1 MKKKISDIPA
11 SMVKRIIQIIL
22 LFVLVIGILVIT
34 IGAMLGVSII
44 KVAEG
49 SPKINPKN
57 ISLNLNQNSNILD
70 RDGNLIESIAFDE
83 YREII
88 SIKDVP
94 KSLKDAFISLE
105 DERFET
111 HNGVDPKSVLRS
123 FITNVTSGGI
133 AQGGST
139 ITQQLIKNVYLTN
152 EVSWERK
159 IQEMYLAL
167 GVEKQISKDEI
178 LEGYLNRVFL
188 GQNSYGVEAAAQ
200 TYFSKSAKD
209 LNIAQSAAIA
219 SIVQAPSNY
228 SLFYAYSPA
237 DVPKGAKTAGPY
249 RLQGVE
255 YVAVLNDAILD
266 RKNYTLKKMYNL
278 GKISKKEYDEAL
290 KFDLLGSVKPGS
302 KENKQYATAISS
314 LIKSQAIDAIMQ
326 TQNMKYEEAKNLL
339 YTGGLDITT
348 TIDWNAQKKLEE
360 TYSNFANIFS
370 YQSNGGPLFGDFK
383 IDNLGDI
390 VNSNKNKIY
399 YKKSNLLTDKEE
411 LYVPSGWYEFDKDGN
426 LIFSSSR
433 LAKINN
439 GIYIKPF
446 YKISDDNQL
455 YTFRV
460 SNIEIKNDY
469 LKEINDEKFI
479 IKKDFFE
486 NVKDFYKIENNNLI
500 INKKYYAVEKN
511 GTVQPQSSTVVLD
524 SKTAEVVAMVA
535 KRGNSDDDTIDRA
548 TNFFRQP
555 ASSMKPLAVYA
566 PAIEEG
572 RTLAT
577 PIDDTPYELINNL
590 PWPVNYDNVYRGIV
604 TTRDALKESLNPPAV
619 KILGEDLGVSKSIPY
634 LEKLGLIN
642 KEHPEEDTFVSA
654 KENPNENDERPAM
667 GIGSVVEGFSVFKMA
682 NAYQTFANNG
692 ERIPASVIIKI
703 EKPKVG
709 IIYKNEHKPIKVFSK
724 ETSFLITDVLK
735 GIVND
740 FDYHNGAL
748 NPNGIETAGKTGTNN
763 DNADFWFAGFNPYY
777 TSATWIGFDNNN
789 LHMFGKSANLTSFFG
804 NFMNKLLEGK
814 EPAKFEKPKDIVE
827 VKVSKVDGLLPSKYT
842 SQDPRGNMIYSEYFK
857 KGTEPTKVSNSH
869 VLVNIDK
876 RNNLLAVDKTP
887 LGLVEQRV
895 FVNRPIPYN
904 PSQFNNIVPRDWAY
918 NVPTKFS
925 DLPIIIQPEVTKLPD
940 GSIMVTT
947 RKENG
952 DVKVV
957 TTRPDGTVITQVTTK
972 DGKVTTTIKKPTS
985 PISPLNSNDPN
996 NGETNKETQKENN
1009 SNGRRSIFS
1018 F

>member
-1 MKKKISDIPA
+1 MKKKISDIPT
-11 SMVKRIIQIIL
+11 SILKIIVQIIL

-34 IGAMLGVSII
+34 VGAMLGVSII
-44 KVAEG
+44 KVAEN

-111 HNGVDPKSVLRS
+111 HRGVDPKSVIRS
-123 FITNVTSGGI
+123 FFTNITSGGI
-133 AQGGST
+133 SQGGST

-188 GQNSYGVEAAAQ
+188 GQNSYGVEAASQ

-237 DVPKGAKTAGPY
+237 DVPKDAKTAGTY

-255 YVAVLNDAILD
+255 YVAVLNDSILD
-266 RKNYTLKKMYNL
+266 RKNFTLKKMYNL
-278 GKISKKEYDEAL
+278 GKITKKEYDEAI

-314 LIKSQAIDAIMQ
+314 LIKSQAIDIIMK
-326 TQNMKYEEAKNLL
+326 TQDMKYEEAKNLL

-360 TYSNFANIFS
+360 TYNDFANIFS
-370 YQSNGGPLFGDFK
+370 YQTNGGPLFGDIKF
-383 IDNLGDI
+383 DNLGDI
-390 VNSNKNKIY
+390 INSDKNKLY

-411 LYVPSGWYEFDKDGN
+411 LYIPSGWYEFDKDKN

-455 YTFRV
+455 YTFRI

-469 LKEINDEKFI
+469 LKEINDEKFM
-479 IKKDFFE
+479 IKKEFFE
-486 NVKDFYKIENNNLI
+486 NVKDFYNIKNDNLV
-500 INKKYYAVEKN
+500 INKKYYSVEKN

-535 KRGNSDDDTIDRA
+535 KRGNSTDDTIDRA

-555 ASSMKPLAVYA
+555 VSSIKPLAVYA

-577 PIDDTPYELINNL
+577 PVDDTPYQLIGNQ
-590 PWPVNYDNVYRGIV
+590 PWPVNYDNIYRGIV

-619 KILGEDLGVSKSIPY
+619 KILGEDLGVSKSLPY
-634 LEKLGLIN
+634 LEKLGLID
-642 KEHPEEDTFVSA
+642 KEHPDKDTFVSA
-654 KENPNENDERPAM
+654 EENPNENDERPAM

-692 ERIPASVIIKI
+692 ERIPASIISKI

-709 IIYKNEHKPIKVFSK
+709 LIYKNEYKPIKVFSK
-724 ETSFLITDVLK
+724 ETNFLITDVLK

-740 FDYHNGAL
+740 FDYHNDAL
-748 NPNGIETAGKTGTNN
+748 NKNGIDTAGKTGTNN

-789 LHMFGKSANLTSFFG
+789 LHMYGKSANLTSFYG
-804 NFMNKLLEGK
+804 NFMNKLLDGK
-814 EPAKFEKPKDIVE
+814 EAKKFEKPKNIIK

-842 SQDPRGNMIYSEYFK
+842 ALDPRGNMVYTEYFK
-857 KGTEPTKVSNSH
+857 KGTEPKKVSNAH

-876 RNNLLAVDKTP
+876 RNNLLAADNAP
-887 LGLVEQRV
+887 LGIVEKRV
-895 FVNRPIPYN
+895 FINRPIPYN
-904 PSQFNNIVPRDWAY
+904 PREFNNIIPQDWAY
-918 NVPTKFS
+918 LVPTKYS
-925 DLPIIIQPEVTKLPD
+925 NLPLVIQPEVKKLPD
-940 GSIMVTT
+940 GSVVITT
-947 RKENG
+947 IKPNG
-952 DVKVV
+952 DNEVI
-957 TTRPDGTVITQVTTK
+957 TTKPDGTVITQTTTK
-972 DGKVTTTIKKPTS
+972 DGKVTTNIKKGTT
-985 PISPLNSNDPN
+985 N
-996 NGETNKETQKENN
+996 NKPDQNPEDNKETQKETQKENN
-1009 SNGRRSIFS
+1009 LNTRRSILDF
-1018 F
+1018 